1 MARANSTID
10 GEWTSTTAG
19 GCPKHASWVR
29 NPQYQLQP
37 TVPDASYTLELTQ
50 LEPESSRHPI
60 GLWVMVAASP
70 TERVTKLSKSQTV
83 AKTKFKVCRQ
93 VSLLVT
99 LPPRPDGLPYIVAVS
114 TFEPN
119 QLAAFTLSL
128 SSALDPAAQLHPLQS
143 RPLSASLTRPPA
155 AASSSDAATAAAAP
169 LVAGG
174 DDGTGA
180 AVLPAGAACG
190 ASVAQLDL
198 ERAQQDAL
206 AYG

>member
-10 GEWTSTTAG
+10 GKWTSTTAG

-99 LPPRPDGLPYIVAVS
+99 LPPRPDGLPLVS
-114 TFEPN
+114 WLIPVR
-119 QLAAFTLSL
+119 QLACRAGLS
-128 SSALDPAAQLHPLQS
+128 HP
-143 RPLSASLTRPPA
+143 
-155 AASSSDAATAAAAP
+155 
-169 LVAGG
+169 
-174 DDGTGA
+174 
-180 AVLPAGAACG
+180 
-190 ASVAQLDL
+190 
-198 ERAQQDAL
+198 
-206 AYG
+206 

>member
-1 MARANSTID
+1 MSRANSTID

-19 GCPKHASWVR
+19 GCPKHASWVH

-99 LPPRPDGLPYIVAVS
+99 LPPRPDGLPLVS
-114 TFEPN
+114 WLIPVR
-119 QLAAFTLSL
+119 QLACRGGLS
-128 SSALDPAAQLHPLQS
+128 HPRLQRDAWMARLPK
-143 RPLSASLTRPPA
+143 RPVKPHGRLGRR
-155 AASSSDAATAAAAP
+155 
-169 LVAGG
+169 
-174 DDGTGA
+174 
-180 AVLPAGAACG
+180 VLA
-190 ASVAQLDL
+190 
-198 ERAQQDAL
+198 
-206 AYG
+206 

>member
-1 MARANSTID
+1 MAGSGGVCWPDRLASHCTRTRTC
-10 GEWTSTTAG
+10 TS
-19 GCPKHASWVR
+19 S
-29 NPQYQLQP
+29 
-37 TVPDASYTLELTQ
+37 
-50 LEPESSRHPI
+50 
-60 GLWVMVAASP
+60 VM
-70 TERVTKLSKSQTV
+70 L
-83 AKTKFKVCRQ
+83 CR
-93 VSLLVT
+93 
-99 LPPRPDGLPYIVAVS
+99 YIVAVS

-119 QLAAFTLSL
+119 QLAAFTLCL
-128 SSALDPAAQLHPLQS
+128 SSAQDPAAQLHPLQS

-198 ERAQQDAL
+198 ERAQQAGDIGEIWGR
-206 AYG
+206 YREI